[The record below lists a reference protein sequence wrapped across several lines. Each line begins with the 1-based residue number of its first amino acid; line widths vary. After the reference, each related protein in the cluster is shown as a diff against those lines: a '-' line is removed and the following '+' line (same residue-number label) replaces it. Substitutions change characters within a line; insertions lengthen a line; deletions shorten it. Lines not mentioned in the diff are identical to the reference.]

1 MATASKRNTTKEN
14 IEVRNNK
21 KNAGSV
27 LERNVKQKSRTTSSS
42 VKKTGKSTNA
52 ASKTL
57 NKKSDP
63 AKINITHQRKIQD
76 VTEYRDKMAFET
88 GITLIVIGIIAIF
101 LYVSFLGLGGIVG
114 KIFGGLCF
122 GIFGWVAWFI
132 PLGMLL
138 AYIFTIVNKGDK
150 RVPRKMTGIIGTF
163 VCLAAI
169 TDIFTK
175 KEVITEYYTSN
186 HVMHPG
192 YFDCMNLTLEDVL
205 EGGKTSGGLIGRI
218 VSSLLSKV
226 CGNVGA
232 CILLFALLIL
242 CLFIFEGIELMAA
255 LRKRNA
261 YRQEMEKLYGEV
273 RDEIGYSEPS
283 YNVLKNRSSINPFGN
298 SNVKADET
306 DIREKYKRPGEVLQE
321 NSGRPD
327 YVESVRRNSNSVMQ
341 SVDLKMMGKFLD
353 EQKENNARINENNN
367 VVEKT
372 VPKTNIGSEK
382 KSKVKNGNSVKKTSA
397 SNGKSV
403 SKADNIS
410 TPDTGLKSKNIE
422 ITSETKQE
430 DSKSLEPIPIFREE
444 MNQKFGRK
452 RGKAVYDVP
461 NGVVQNE
468 RKVQGNDNIEEKRV
482 PEEDNYESEIA
493 VGNAADQEIKE
504 NTDTTDDKSIENDTK
519 TEIYGADIDDE
530 QAKEDSVN
538 TNYSENT
545 VDTSGQYDD
554 DAAIEDIISDD
565 DMYYDDIEDN
575 DIIAEYKEQGYSDI
589 GEYNDS
595 TFDTG
600 YETVQQKTADIP
612 QSDEISDMIDDTD
625 IETGAYQP
633 DTENT
638 ATSAIGEVSYKRPE
652 NPNRHGKFGGDDYV
666 SASESFNA
674 LNEAKIA
681 EPVIERAYAFPPVE
695 LLGEPVHNN
704 DSLSDAELRETA
716 NKLQETLK
724 SFNVDVQMGAVTCG
738 PTVTR
743 YELLPEQG
751 VRVNK
756 ITNLTDDIKLSLA
769 AQSIRIEAPIPGK
782 SAVGIEVPNPTPSSV
797 FFRELL
803 EGEAFEKAK
812 SPLTFAVGKD
822 ISGKLILTD
831 IGKMPH
837 LLIAGA
843 TGSGKS
849 VCINTLIMSI
859 LYKSDPKDV
868 KLIMIDPKVVEL
880 SVYNGIP
887 HLMCPV
893 VTDAKEAAATLNW
906 AVREM
911 SDRYNKFTE
920 LGVRNIAGY
929 NDKIQKVDNPEKAG
943 YTKMPYIVVIVDEF
957 ADLMM
962 VASKDVEDAVCRLA
976 QLARAAGIHL
986 VLATQRPSVNV
997 ITGTIKANIPSRIA
1011 FSVSSAI
1018 DSRTILDRGGA
1029 EKLLGKGDM
1038 LFFPSGYS
1046 EPVRVQGAFV
1056 TDEEV
1061 SKVVDFLKDN
1071 NDRPEYNDNVTQVVD
1086 EDTKESEKDSK
1097 PDRDEYFEEAGR
1109 FVIDSDRAA
1118 AGQLQRRFSIGFN
1131 RAGRII
1137 DQLHKAGVVG
1147 PAEGTKPRKILM
1159 SRNEFEMMLGNAPEP
1174 VSAEEID
1181 AITEEFGQQ

>member
-1 MATASKRNTTKEN
+1 MAAASKKNTTKEN
-14 IEVRNNK
+14 IEVRNNNK
-21 KNAGSV
+21 KNTESV
-27 LERNVKQKSRTTSSS
+27 FESNVKQKGRTGNTR
-42 VKKTGKSTNA
+42 KTGKSSAT
-52 ASKTL
+52 ASKTA
-57 NKKSDP
+57 NKNRKAVDV
-63 AKINITHQRKIQD
+63 NITHQRKIQD
-76 VTEYRDKMAFET
+76 VTEYRDRLAFET
-88 GITLIVIGIIAIF
+88 GITLIVIGIIAVF
-101 LYVSFLGLGGIVG
+101 LYVSFLGLGGMVG
-114 KIFGGLCF
+114 RIFGGACF

-132 PLGMLL
+132 PLGMIL
-138 AYIFTIVNKGDK
+138 AYIFTVVNKGDK
-150 RVPRKMTGIIGTF
+150 RVPRKMTGIIGSF
-163 VCLAAI
+163 ICLAAI
-169 TDIFTK
+169 TDLVTK

-186 HVMHPG
+186 HVMHPA
-192 YFDCMNLTLEDVL
+192 YFECMNLTLEDVL
-205 EGGKTSGGLIGRI
+205 ETGKSSGGLIGRWI
-218 VSSLLSKV
+218 SSILSKI

-242 CLFIFEGIELMAA
+242 CLFIFEGIEIMAA

-261 YRQEMEKLYGEV
+261 YREEMERLYGEV
-273 RDEIGYSEPS
+273 RDEIGYREPS
-283 YNVLKNRSSINPFGN
+283 YTVLRNRSSINPF
-298 SNVKADET
+298 SNVKNSEP
-306 DIREKYKRPGEVLQE
+306 DIREKYKRSDRLSSKD
-321 NSGRPD
+321 SGKPD
-327 YVESVRRNSNSVMQ
+327 YVEAVRRNTNGVMQ
-341 SVDLKMMGKFLD
+341 SVDLKMMGKFID
-353 EQKENNARINENNN
+353 EQKKKNTQVREKDDVKDNEEIQVNKKK
-367 VVEKT
+367 E
-372 VPKTNIGSEK
+372 SEK
-382 KSKVKNGNSVKKTSA
+382 KAPIKVKADSQKKIPPKKEESA
-397 SNGKSV
+397 EV
-403 SKADNIS
+403 SEA
-410 TPDTGLKSKNIE
+410 
-422 ITSETKQE
+422 
-430 DSKSLEPIPIFREE
+430 IPIFREE
-444 MNQKFGRK
+444 MDQKFGRN
-452 RGKAVYDVP
+452 RGRAVYDTP
-461 NGVVQNE
+461 NGVIKNTVTYAAE
-468 RKVQGNDNIEEKRV
+468 T
-482 PEEDNYESEIA
+482 EIA
-493 VGNAADQEIKE
+493 NV
-504 NTDTTDDKSIENDTK
+504 TD
-519 TEIYGADIDDE
+519 
-530 QAKEDSVN
+530 KEDSIETEIIDDKKV
-538 TNYSENT
+538 EN
-545 VDTSGQYDD
+545 
-554 DAAIEDIISDD
+554 IEDKEDIAVSPDIVEQNDTDNGLSDNVVSEENMYDIREDYDMYAENEKNHASDD
-565 DMYYDDIEDN
+565 SAYLENVEECNASDSLYPDKEEYDTADSLNPQVVEEYYAPTADDVIYAEDEESCQN
-575 DIIAEYKEQGYSDI
+575 
-589 GEYNDS
+589 
-595 TFDTG
+595 TG
-600 YETVQQKTADIP
+600 YHKTETVQTTQ
-612 QSDEISDMIDDTD
+612 
-625 IETGAYQP
+625 YQP
-633 DTENT
+633 ENVIDTP
-638 ATSAIGEVSYKRPE
+638 SASAGVGNVSYKKPE
-652 NPNRHGKFGGDDYV
+652 NPDKHGKFGGDDYV
-666 SASESFNA
+666 SASASFNA
-674 LNEAKIA
+674 LNETKTA
-681 EPVIERAYAFPPVE
+681 EPVIEQAYAFPPVE

-704 DSLSDAELRETA
+704 DSLSDNELRETA

-782 SAVGIEVPNPTPSSV
+782 SAVGIEVPNPSPSSV

-893 VTDAKEAAATLNW
+893 VTDAKDAAATLNW

-929 NDKIQKVDNPEKAG
+929 NDKIKTVENPEKAG

-1071 NDRPEYNDNVTQVVD
+1071 NDKPEYNDKVTQVVED
-1086 EDTKESEKDSK
+1086 EARETEKEQK

-1174 VSAEEID
+1174 VSDEEID

>member
-1 MATASKRNTTKEN
+1 MAAASKKKSTKEN
-14 IEVRNNK
+14 DEVKDNA
-21 KNAGSV
+21 KNAESVFESNTKKGGRTGSS
-27 LERNVKQKSRTTSSS
+27 N
-42 VKKTGKSTNA
+42 VKKTVRPQST

-57 NKKSDP
+57 DRKRKTADV
-63 AKINITHQRKIQD
+63 NITHQRKIQD
-76 VTEYRDKMAFET
+76 VTEYRDRLAFET
-88 GITLIVIGIIAIF
+88 GITLIVIGIVAVF
-101 LYVSFLGLGGIVG
+101 LYISFLGLGGIIG
-114 KIFGGLCF
+114 RIFGGLCF
-122 GIFGWVAWFI
+122 GIFGWIAWFV
-132 PLGMLL
+132 PAGMMLT
-138 AYIFTIVNKGDK
+138 YIFTIVNKGDR
-150 RVPRKMTGIIGTF
+150 RVKRKMTGIIGMF
-163 VCLAAI
+163 LCFAAI
-169 TDIFTK
+169 TDLITK

-186 HVMHPG
+186 HVLHRG

-205 EGGKTSGGLIGRI
+205 ESGKSSGGLIGRWI
-218 VSSLLSKV
+218 SSLLSKI

-242 CLFIFEGIELMAA
+242 CLFVFEGVEIMAA

-261 YRQEMEKLYGEV
+261 YREEMERLYGEV

-283 YNVLKNRSSINPFGN
+283 YNVLRNKSSINPFGDIN
-298 SNVKADET
+298 KKNDEV
-306 DIREKYKRPGEVLQE
+306 DIREKYRRTSEGAAKK
-321 NSGRPD
+321 SDRPD
-327 YVESVRRNSNSVMQ
+327 YVENIRNSTDGVMQ
-341 SVDLKMMGKFLD
+341 SVDLKMMGKFFD
-353 EQKENNARINENNN
+353 EQKKKAEAKEKQHNEMC
-367 VVEKT
+367 E
-372 VPKTNIGSEK
+372 IHSEK
-382 KSKVKNGNSVKKTSA
+382 PGVQKKKTKIQKETETKIDL
-397 SNGKSV
+397 NKQKSTNNTEK
-403 SKADNIS
+403 KAE
-410 TPDTGLKSKNIE
+410 KEIE
-422 ITSETKQE
+422 IRIDSDKEIEKQKKEVSLDSE
-430 DSKSLEPIPIFREE
+430 SIPIYREE
-444 MNQKFGRK
+444 MNQKFGRN
-452 RGKAVYDVP
+452 RGRLSYSGNSNSNLNSKQNNEQKQESFEDRPVP
-461 NGVVQNE
+461 AFE
-468 RKVQGNDNIEEKRV
+468 EEYIPEIEH
-482 PEEDNYESEIA
+482 Y
-493 VGNAADQEIKE
+493 
-504 NTDTTDDKSIENDTK
+504 DDKSAKDTAVENN
-519 TEIYGADIDDE
+519 
-530 QAKEDSVN
+530 SN
-538 TNYSENT
+538 
-545 VDTSGQYDD
+545 
-554 DAAIEDIISDD
+554 
-565 DMYYDDIEDN
+565 
-575 DIIAEYKEQGYSDI
+575 IAENSSNAVERYDTYVENIAAAEENASETVEFTAQTEKVDGAVEFAAEADTEDGI
-589 GEYNDS
+589 PG
-595 TFDTG
+595 FDTETEMAG
-600 YETVQQKTADIP
+600 ETVEVPEINKNDEFFADESIKYAQNTEFENEP
-612 QSDEISDMIDDTD
+612 DNVSSNVASQPVKSTV
-625 IETGAYQP
+625 ETVGNVG
-633 DTENT
+633 TVN
-638 ATSAIGEVSYKRPE
+638 SYKKPE
-652 NPNRHGKFGGDDYV
+652 NSSRHGKFGGEDYV
-666 SASESFNA
+666 SESKAFNA
-674 LNEAKIA
+674 LNETKVA
-681 EPVIERAYAFPPVE
+681 EPVIERAHVFPTVE
-695 LLGEPVHNN
+695 LLGEPVHSS
-704 DSLSDAELRETA
+704 DSISDGELRETA
-716 NKLQETLK
+716 QKLEDTLK
-724 SFNVDVQMGAVTCG
+724 SFNVNVRMGAVICG

-743 YELLPEQG
+743 YELYPEQG

-797 FFRELL
+797 YFRELL

-822 ISGKLILTD
+822 ISGKPILTD

-859 LYKSDPKDV
+859 LYKADPKDV

-893 VTDAKEAAATLNW
+893 VTDAKDAAATLNW

-929 NDKIQKVDNPEKAG
+929 NEKLQKVSEPEKAG
-943 YTKMPYIVVIVDEF
+943 HTKMPYIVVIVDEF

-1018 DSRTILDRGGA
+1018 DSRTILDRSGA

-1061 SKVVDFLKDN
+1061 SKIVDFLKN
-1071 NDRPEYNDNVTQVVD
+1071 NNEEPEYNDKVTQVVE
-1086 EDTKESEKDSK
+1086 EDTIETQKESK
-1097 PDRDEYFEEAGR
+1097 PERDEYFEEAGR
-1109 FVIDSDRAA
+1109 FVIESDRAA

-1159 SRNEFEMMLGNAPEP
+1159 SKNEFEMMLGNAPEP
-1174 VSAEEID
+1174 VSEEEID

>member
-1 MATASKRNTTKEN
+1 
-14 IEVRNNK
+14 
-21 KNAGSV
+21 
-27 LERNVKQKSRTTSSS
+27 
-42 VKKTGKSTNA
+42 
-52 ASKTL
+52 
-57 NKKSDP
+57 
-63 AKINITHQRKIQD
+63 
-76 VTEYRDKMAFET
+76 
-88 GITLIVIGIIAIF
+88 
-101 LYVSFLGLGGIVG
+101 
-114 KIFGGLCF
+114 
-122 GIFGWVAWFI
+122 
-132 PLGMLL
+132 
-138 AYIFTIVNKGDK
+138 
-150 RVPRKMTGIIGTF
+150 
-163 VCLAAI
+163 
-169 TDIFTK
+169 
-175 KEVITEYYTSN
+175 
-186 HVMHPG
+186 
-192 YFDCMNLTLEDVL
+192 MNLTLEDVL
-205 EGGKTSGGLIGRI
+205 ESGKSSGGLIGRWI
-218 VSSLLSKV
+218 SSLLSKI

-242 CLFIFEGIELMAA
+242 CLFVFEGVEIMAA

-261 YRQEMEKLYGEV
+261 YREEMERLYGEV

-283 YNVLKNRSSINPFGN
+283 YNVLRNKSSINPFGDIN
-298 SNVKADET
+298 KKNDEV
-306 DIREKYKRPGEVLQE
+306 DIREKYRRTSEGAAKK
-321 NSGRPD
+321 SDTPD
-327 YVESVRRNSNSVMQ
+327 YVESVRNSTDGVMQ

-353 EQKENNARINENNN
+353 EQKKKAEAKEKQHNEIC
-367 VVEKT
+367 E
-372 VPKTNIGSEK
+372 IHSEK
-382 KSKVKNGNSVKKTSA
+382 PGVQKKKT
-397 SNGKSV
+397 KIQ
-403 SKADNIS
+403 KE
-410 TPDTGLKSKNIE
+410 T
-422 ITSETKQE
+422 ETKIDLNKQKSTNNTE
-430 DSKSLEPIPIFREE
+430 KKAEKEIVIRIDGDKEIEKPKKEVSLDSESIPIYREE
-444 MNQKFGRK
+444 MNQKFGRN
-452 RGKAVYDVP
+452 RGRLSYSGNSNLNSKQNNEQKQESFEDRPVP
-461 NGVVQNE
+461 VFE
-468 RKVQGNDNIEEKRV
+468 EEYIPEIEH
-482 PEEDNYESEIA
+482 Y
-493 VGNAADQEIKE
+493 
-504 NTDTTDDKSIENDTK
+504 DDKSAKDTVVENNSNIVENSSNAVERYDTYVENIAAAEENASETVEFTAQ
-519 TEIYGADIDDE
+519 TEKADGAVEFAAEADT
-530 QAKEDSVN
+530 ED
-538 TNYSENT
+538 
-545 VDTSGQYDD
+545 G
-554 DAAIEDIISDD
+554 IP
-565 DMYYDDIEDN
+565 
-575 DIIAEYKEQGYSDI
+575 G
-589 GEYNDS
+589 
-595 TFDTG
+595 FDTETEMAG
-600 YETVQQKTADIP
+600 ETVEVPEINKNDEFFADESIKYAQNTEFENEP
-612 QSDEISDMIDDTD
+612 DNVSSNVAGQPVKSIV
-625 IETGAYQP
+625 ETVGNVG
-633 DTENT
+633 TVN
-638 ATSAIGEVSYKRPE
+638 SYKKPE
-652 NPNRHGKFGGDDYV
+652 NSSRHGKFGGEDYV
-666 SASESFNA
+666 SESKAFNA
-674 LNEAKIA
+674 LNETKVA
-681 EPVIERAYAFPPVE
+681 EPVIERAHVFPTVE
-695 LLGEPVHNN
+695 LLGEPVHSS
-704 DSLSDAELRETA
+704 DSISDGELRETA
-716 NKLQETLK
+716 QKLEDTLK
-724 SFNVDVQMGAVTCG
+724 SFNVNVRMGAVICG

-743 YELLPEQG
+743 YELYPEQG

-797 FFRELL
+797 YFRELL

-822 ISGKLILTD
+822 ISGKPILTD

-859 LYKSDPKDV
+859 LYKADPKDV

-893 VTDAKEAAATLNW
+893 VTDAKDAAATLNW

-929 NDKIQKVDNPEKAG
+929 NEKLQKVSEPEKAG
-943 YTKMPYIVVIVDEF
+943 HTKMPYIVVIVDEF

-1018 DSRTILDRGGA
+1018 DSRTILDRSGA

-1061 SKVVDFLKDN
+1061 SKIVDFLKN
-1071 NDRPEYNDNVTQVVD
+1071 NNEEPEYNDKVTQVVE
-1086 EDTKESEKDSK
+1086 EDTTETQKESK
-1097 PDRDEYFEEAGR
+1097 PERDEYFEDAGR
-1109 FVIDSDRAA
+1109 FVIESDRAA

-1159 SRNEFEMMLGNAPEP
+1159 SKNEFEMMLGNAPEP
-1174 VSAEEID
+1174 VSEEEID

>member
-1 MATASKRNTTKEN
+1 MAAASKRNSTKEN
-14 IEVRNNK
+14 IEVKDND
-21 KNAGSV
+21 KNAESVFESNTKKGGRTGSST
-27 LERNVKQKSRTTSSS
+27 VKRT
-42 VKKTGKSTNA
+42 VRPKST

-57 NKKSDP
+57 DRKRKTADVS
-63 AKINITHQRKIQD
+63 ITHQRKIQD
-76 VTEYRDKMAFET
+76 VTEYRDRLAFET
-88 GITLIVIGIIAIF
+88 GITLIVIGIVAVF
-101 LYVSFLGLGGIVG
+101 LYVSFLGLGGIIG
-114 KIFGGLCF
+114 RIFGGLCF
-122 GIFGWVAWFI
+122 GFFGWIAWFVPI
-132 PLGMLL
+132 GMLL
-138 AYIFTIVNKGDK
+138 AYIFTVVNKGDK
-150 RVPRKMTGIIGTF
+150 RVKRKLIGIIGMF
-163 VCLAAI
+163 LCCAAI
-169 TDIFTK
+169 TDLTLK

-186 HVMHPG
+186 HVLHHG
-192 YFDCMNLTLEDVL
+192 YFECMNLTLEDVL
-205 EGGKTSGGLIGRI
+205 EKGKSSGGLIGRWI
-218 VSSLLSKV
+218 SSLLSKI
-226 CGNVGA
+226 CGNIGA

-242 CLFIFEGIELMAA
+242 CLFVFEGVEIMAA

-261 YRQEMEKLYGEV
+261 YREEMERLYGEV
-273 RDEIGYSEPS
+273 KDEIGYSEPS
-283 YNVLKNRSSINPFGN
+283 YSVLRNKSSINPFGDIN
-298 SNVKADET
+298 KKNNENDEV
-306 DIREKYKRPGEVLQE
+306 DIREKYKRTLEDTSKK
-321 NSGRPD
+321 NDRPD
-327 YVESVRRNSNSVMQ
+327 SVERVRNSTEGIMQ

-353 EQKENNARINENNN
+353 EQKKKAEEKEKKYNEMQ
-367 VVEKT
+367 VMQE
-372 VPKTNIGSEK
+372 ILSEK
-382 KSKVKNGNSVKKTSA
+382 QDVQKKE
-397 SNGKSV
+397 
-403 SKADNIS
+403 ADIQKEPEIKIS
-410 TPDTGLKSKNIE
+410 TDSDKESGKQ
-422 ITSETKQE
+422 ETKVSP
-430 DSKSLEPIPIFREE
+430 DLESIPIFREE
-444 MNQKFGRK
+444 MNQKFGRN
-452 RGKAVYDVP
+452 RG
-461 NGVVQNE
+461 GL
-468 RKVQGNDNIEEKRV
+468 
-482 PEEDNYESEIA
+482 S
-493 VGNAADQEIKE
+493 
-504 NTDTTDDKSIENDTK
+504 
-519 TEIYGADIDDE
+519 
-530 QAKEDSVN
+530 
-538 TNYSENT
+538 YSENLNKNLNIDKDLDTDKDLNVAENLNSNQT
-545 VDTSGQYDD
+545 VKQDTEDNNDINAYDTMVENNSDAVESYNTDVEQDYQKNYENCNVNVPEKSNYDNYDNYDNCD
-554 DAAIEDIISDD
+554 DEDTDLQGDTDVENIAAAEENVNIISP
-565 DMYYDDIEDN
+565 YDVN
-575 DIIAEYKEQGYSDI
+575 S
-589 GEYNDS
+589 S
-595 TFDTG
+595 
-600 YETVQQKTADIP
+600 ETTQNAGSV
-612 QSDEISDMIDDTD
+612 S
-625 IETGAYQP
+625 
-633 DTENT
+633 
-638 ATSAIGEVSYKRPE
+638 SYKKPE
-652 NPNRHGKFGGDDYV
+652 KSSGHGKFGGEDYV
-666 SASESFNA
+666 SASKAFNA
-674 LNEAKIA
+674 LNETKETNAV
-681 EPVIERAYAFPPVE
+681 EPVIERAHIFPSIE
-695 LLGEPVHNN
+695 LLGKPVHNG
-704 DSLSDAELRETA
+704 DSISDGELRETA
-716 NKLQETLK
+716 QKLEDTLK
-724 SFNVDVQMGAVTCG
+724 SFNVNVKMGAVICG

-743 YELLPEQG
+743 YEIYPEQG

-797 FFRELL
+797 YFRELL
-803 EGEAFEKAK
+803 EGEAFGKAK

-822 ISGKLILTD
+822 ISGKPILTD

-859 LYKSDPKDV
+859 LYKADPKDV

-893 VTDAKEAAATLNW
+893 VTDAKDAAATLNW

-929 NDKIQKVDNPEKAG
+929 NEKLQKVSEPEKAG
-943 YTKMPYIVVIVDEF
+943 HTKMPYIVVIVDEF

-1018 DSRTILDRGGA
+1018 DSRTILDRSGA

-1061 SKVVDFLKDN
+1061 SKIVDFLKN
-1071 NDRPEYNDNVTQVVD
+1071 NNEKPEYNDKVTETID
-1086 EDTKESEKDSK
+1086 EDTAETQKESK

-1109 FVIDSDRAA
+1109 FVIESDRAA

-1159 SRNEFEMMLGNAPEP
+1159 SKNEFEMMLGNAPKP
-1174 VSAEEID
+1174 VSEEEID